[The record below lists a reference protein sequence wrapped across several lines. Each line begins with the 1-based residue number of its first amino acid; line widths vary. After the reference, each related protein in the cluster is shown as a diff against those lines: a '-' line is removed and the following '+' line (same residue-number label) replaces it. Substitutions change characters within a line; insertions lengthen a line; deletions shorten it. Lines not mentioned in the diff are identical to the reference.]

1 MTWVA
6 TRPPCGSRSACPAP
20 TTWPD
25 CGLPR
30 RAGRAGGGGLGGG
43 GAGRGPRHP
52 GRAHGRPPGA
62 AGRSTSWPGEARP
75 MISVAV
81 SPPQGLLRSGLDAR
95 RALLGAIA
103 DAGLDGLL
111 YADHVSFRGGS
122 GMEALVLMAGLSQL
136 HPDLQLNVG
145 VYLLPLR
152 HPVPVARAIATVAE
166 LAPGRLVFGV
176 GIGGEDR
183 HEVEVCGVD
192 PRTRGRR
199 CDECLPGT
207 AAAVGRRVGD
217 LPRRVLRR
225 RGLSGAARARARR
238 CRCWSGAGRTPPC
251 AAPAASATAGWPR
264 GCRPAGWPRPRPA
277 APRWRRPKVG
287 ARSTGSTRCRPGSAS
302 TGHPSGPGTTSR
314 RGWRTSTAS
323 PSTGSSAT
331 RRRARPEQV
340 AEFLAPY
347 RDLGV
352 RRFNLTPC
360 AASAAEAIELTGEVK
375 RLLNA

>member
-1 MTWVA
+1 
-6 TRPPCGSRSACPAP
+6 
-20 TTWPD
+20 
-25 CGLPR
+25 
-30 RAGRAGGGGLGGG
+30 
-43 GAGRGPRHP
+43 
-52 GRAHGRPPGA
+52 
-62 AGRSTSWPGEARP
+62 

-81 SPPQGLLRSGLDAR
+81 SPPQGLLRSDLDAR

-152 HPVPVARAIATVAE
+152 HPVPVARAVATVAE

-199 CDECLPGT
+199 CDECLQVLRPLLAGESVT
-207 AAAVGRRVGD
+207 FHGEFFDVEDCRVLPAPEPPVPLLVGGRSDAAVRRAGRFGDGWLATWLSPRRMAEATASCAEVAAAEGRGEVDWQHTLQTWLGIDRS
-217 LPRRVLRR
+217 PE
-225 RGLSGAARARARR
+225 RARDHVN
-238 CRCWSGAGRTPPC
+238 AGMEDFYRIPFDGFERYT
-251 AAPAASATAGWPR
+251 
-264 GCRPAGWPRPRPA
+264 
-277 APRWRRPKVG
+277 
-287 ARSTGSTRCRPGSAS
+287 
-302 TGHPSGPGTTSR
+302 PSGS
-314 RGWRTSTAS
+314 
-323 PSTGSSAT
+323 
-331 RRRARPEQV
+331 PEQV